1 MRDESDSEAV
11 VRGEIVSEEYV
22 RRLKQR
28 AAAVAVEPAPWS
40 EIGGPFFD
48 RIGAACDRIAA
59 AGYPD
64 LARALAGHTRER
76 RGTIGRLE
84 RRGTIGRLQ
93 WPGDQGR
100 HISRLADEAERLAS
114 RLEG

>member
-1 MRDESDSEAV
+1 MTEPPNTKHSDSEAV

-22 RRLKQR
+22 QRLKQR
-28 AAAVAVEPAPWS
+28 ATPSVEAAPWR
-40 EIGGPFFD
+40 EIGGPLFE

-76 RGTIGRLE
+76 RGTIGRL
-84 RRGTIGRLQ
+84 Q
-93 WPGDQGR
+93 WPSDQSR
-100 HISRLADEAERLAS
+100 HIIRLADESERLATV
-114 RLEG
+114 LEEGRGS